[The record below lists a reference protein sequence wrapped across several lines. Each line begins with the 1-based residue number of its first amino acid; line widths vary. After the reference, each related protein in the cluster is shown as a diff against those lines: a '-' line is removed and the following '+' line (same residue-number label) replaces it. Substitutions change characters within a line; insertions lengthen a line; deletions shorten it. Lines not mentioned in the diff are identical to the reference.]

1 MKTDLKRIYRGF
13 ILVCP
18 FVITLLFIC
27 QMIFVS
33 RFNARE
39 YVVRGVNQDNPTY
52 FKYAGRGDSTSEWL
66 KRDFDLNGEKVDL
79 KGQTIDGVLY
89 NHSEDLVSQW
99 TLRINIRGDCYIN
112 NAWCGT
118 VEIHQAVGTEDEKVQ
133 KLDLRNYKLEEVEL
147 DYVYDGDLLIPLSKG
162 DYVIYYPSQK
172 DSEIPVNPQSELTT
186 GVIFYYLDRLDL
198 DNIDLSF
205 YYHRDITNGTLY
217 YIVITL
223 LMIWLVNLI
232 IYLTSIKI
240 YEDTLKE
247 LELKK
252 SGISS
257 MSDIYDV
264 IYIVD
269 IVKNEI
275 VSVVSEGEGG
285 LKRPEN
291 MGANEQFKNLFNI
304 DCTESFKE
312 NVLEFVDISTLSD
325 RMKGKK
331 NITCEYM
338 SKFRGWF
345 RIHFF
350 AMDYVEGQPVD
361 RVVFALQI
369 IDDEKREKD
378 SIVQKISD
386 IESEKEERINLFSN
400 LAENLIYNCNETLS
414 REQHI
419 IDESKEETIREYAI
433 KSKRG
438 ISKTS
443 NLLKDLVE
451 FLKIDNGFF
460 AVEEKEYDFNAMVK
474 DIEENVKP
482 ELEGSQ
488 ITFNLNVQQPIR
500 SKLYGDGE
508 RIRYLIHSLIL
519 NSLDRM
525 DTGEIKLVVFS
536 KEHDNSLHL
545 VISVRDNGTPGMHD
559 NSKFRLGL
567 ADKILVLMGSKL
579 HIIEDPE
586 GGNDTYFEIDQM
598 LGGQ

>member
-162 DYVIYYPSQK
+162 DYVIYFPSLK
-172 DSEIPVNPQSELTT
+172 DNEIPAGPHSELTT
-186 GVIFYYLDRLDL
+186 GVIFYYLDTLDL

-205 YYHRDITNGTLY
+205 YYHRDITNGTLF
-217 YIVITL
+217 YIIITL

-275 VSVVSEGEGG
+275 VSVVSEVESD
-285 LKRPEN
+285 LKRPED

-338 SKFRGWF
+338 SKFRGWC

-414 REQHI
+414 QEQHI

-536 KEHDNSLHL
+536 KEHDDSLHL

-559 NSKFRLGL
+559 NAKFRLGL

>member
-18 FVITLLFIC
+18 FVIILLFIC

-162 DYVIYYPSQK
+162 DYVIYFPSLK
-172 DSEIPVNPQSELTT
+172 DNEIPAGPHSELTT
-186 GVIFYYLDRLDL
+186 GVIFYYLDTLDL
-198 DNIDLSF
+198 NNIDLSF

-275 VSVVSEGEGG
+275 VSVVSEVESD
-285 LKRPEN
+285 LKRPED

-338 SKFRGWF
+338 SKFRGWC

-386 IESEKEERINLFSN
+386 IESEKEERINLFRN

-414 REQHI
+414 QEQHI

-536 KEHDNSLHL
+536 KKHDDSLHL

-559 NSKFRLGL
+559 NAKFRLGL

>member
-275 VSVVSEGEGG
+275 VSVVSEVESD
-285 LKRPEN
+285 LKRPED
-291 MGANEQFKNLFNI
+291 MGANEQFKKLFNI

-338 SKFRGWF
+338 SKFRGWC

-386 IESEKEERINLFSN
+386 IESEKEERINLFRN

-414 REQHI
+414 QEQHI

-536 KEHDNSLHL
+536 KEHDDSLHL
-545 VISVRDNGTPGMHD
+545 VISVRDNGTLGMHD
-559 NSKFRLGL
+559 NAKFRLGL

-579 HIIEDPE
+579 HIIEDSE